1 MRARAALSL
10 LRHSGR
16 SATRA
21 DPESRSGVGNRFR
34 GIPGSRVSRAP
45 WNDGG
50 SRIDVHEI
58 PQQRVD
64 FVVPAL
70 AAEYAVMADAG
81 LHVMYLAIGA
91 HAGAKVLRRQ
101 RLTDRADVVLFALHR
116 HQAHSLDRGRV
127 HRSAAIGQLAL
138 RQQMLLKHVAD
149 GFDIE

>member
-1 MRARAALSL
+1 MTFLRIVIRSIFLFEHDLRANASRLSRGKTGTHPSGRGPRACFSGSCSRAALSL

-34 GIPGSRVSRAP
+34 EIAGSRVSRAP
-45 WNDGG
+45 RNDGG

-70 AAEYAVMADAG
+70 AAEHAVMADAG
-81 LHVMYLAIGA
+81 LHV
-91 HAGAKVLRRQ
+91 
-101 RLTDRADVVLFALHR
+101 
-116 HQAHSLDRGRV
+116 
-127 HRSAAIGQLAL
+127 
-138 RQQMLLKHVAD
+138 
-149 GFDIE
+149 